1 LAVTGDTIL
10 KAYPLAW
17 YRFIGQATTGMGLP
31 AHTINLEETSMKPAI
46 SRLLAAFVPLMYA
59 LCASAVDPGISS
71 DSILIGQTGV
81 FSGPVAEPSLQYR
94 AGAQLY
100 FDAVNAK
107 GGIHGRKIKLL
118 SYDDKFDPKL
128 AAENARKLLVEDKV
142 FTLFGL
148 IGTGATA
155 ASMPLVSEH
164 RIPVVGSLS
173 GSDGLRDPK
182 LKLLFHTRA
191 SYSDET
197 GKMVEQLNS
206 TGVKSIAV
214 VYQDD
219 AFGKAGLKSA
229 QGAFERQG
237 VKPAIEAS
245 IDMNKLEALGPTV
258 DKVKQ
263 TQPGAIIMVTAGK
276 ASTAFIREYLKTG
289 QRPQFFGVSVLSAKA
304 LLGELGS
311 AAHGIVI
318 AQVVPS
324 PLRTSY
330 GISKEFLAAAKK
342 SDSKDVTYNSLEG
355 YLTAKVFVEALRRAG
370 KDLSRDKLFTAL
382 ESLNNIDLGG
392 FIVDYSSGKRAGSS
406 FVDLSIISKT
416 GQFLH

>member
-1 LAVTGDTIL
+1 M
-10 KAYPLAW
+10 KA
-17 YRFIGQATTGMGLP
+17 
-31 AHTINLEETSMKPAI
+31 H
-46 SRLLAAFVPLMYA
+46 AAR
-59 LCASAVDPGISS
+59 LCAALFPLFTALNAGAADPGITPSV
-71 DSILIGQTGV
+71 ILIGQTGV
-81 FSGPVAEPSLQYR
+81 FSGPVAEPALQYR

-100 FDAVNAK
+100 FDTVNAK
-107 GGIHGRKIKLL
+107 GGIHGRKIKVL

-128 AAENARKLLVEDKV
+128 ASENARKLLVEDKV
-142 FTLFGL
+142 FTLFGI

-155 ASMPLVSEH
+155 ASMPIVSEH
-164 RIPVVGSLS
+164 RVPVVGSLS

-182 LKLLFHTRA
+182 LNLLFHTRA

-197 GKMVEQLNS
+197 GKMVEQLKS
-206 TGVKSIAV
+206 TGVKSIAI

-219 AFGKAGLKSA
+219 PFGKAGLKSA

-237 VKPAIEAS
+237 VKPAIEAP
-245 IDMNKLEALGPTV
+245 IDMTKLDGLASMAA
-258 DKVKQ
+258 KVAQ
-263 TQPGAIIMVTAGK
+263 TQPGAIILVTAGK

-304 LLGELGS
+304 LLADLG
-311 AAHGIVI
+311 ADAHGIVI

-324 PLRTSY
+324 PQRTSY
-330 GISKEFLAAAKK
+330 GISKEFLAVATKA
-342 SDSKDVTYNSLEG
+342 DSKDITYNSLEG

-370 KDLSRDKLFTAL
+370 KDLSRDKLIAAL
-382 ESLNNIDLGG
+382 ESLSNYDLGG
-392 FIVDYSSGKRAGSS
+392 FVIDYSGGKRAGSS

>member
-1 LAVTGDTIL
+1 MNS
-10 KAYPLAW
+10 PLARW
-17 YRFIGQATTGMGLP
+17 RT
-31 AHTINLEETSMKPAI
+31 
-46 SRLLAAFVPLMYA
+46 AFVPLLLVA
-59 LCASAVDPGISS
+59 LAHVLPAGATDPGITAG
-71 DSILIGQTGV
+71 SILLGQTGV
-81 FSGPVAEPSLQYR
+81 FSGPVAEPGLQYR
-94 AGAQLY
+94 AGAQVY

-107 GGIHGRKIKLL
+107 GGVHGRKIKLL

-128 AAENARKLLVEDKV
+128 AAENVKKLLVEDKV

-164 RIPVVGSLS
+164 RAPVVGSLS

-197 GKMVEQLNS
+197 GKMVEQLKS
-206 TGVKSIAV
+206 TGVKAIAV

-219 AFGKAGLKSA
+219 PFGKAGLKSA

-237 VKPAIEAS
+237 VKPAIEAP
-245 IDMNKLEALGPTV
+245 IDMSKLDALGPTV
-258 DKVKQ
+258 ARVAQ
-263 TQPGAIIMVTAGK
+263 AQPGAIIMVTAGK

-289 QRPQFFGVSVLSAKA
+289 ERPQFFGVSVLSAKA
-304 LLGELGS
+304 LLADLGPD
-311 AAHGIVI
+311 AHGIVI

-324 PLRTSY
+324 PRRTSY
-330 GISKEFLAAAKK
+330 GISKEFLEAAQKAK
-342 SDSKDVTYNSLEG
+342 SIDITYNSLEG

-370 KDLSRDKLFTAL
+370 KDLTREKLVSAL
-382 ESLNNIDLGG
+382 ETLSNYDLGG
-392 FIVDYSSGKRAGSS
+392 FVIDYSNGKRAGTN
-406 FVDLSIISKT
+406 FVDLSIISKS

>member
-1 LAVTGDTIL
+1 MDT
-10 KAYPLAW
+10 PLA
-17 YRFIGQATTGMGLP
+17 
-31 AHTINLEETSMKPAI
+31 
-46 SRLLAAFVPLMYA
+46 RLRTAFVPLLFVA
-59 LCASAVDPGISS
+59 LSHVLPAGAADPGITAG
-71 DSILIGQTGV
+71 SILIGQTGV
-81 FSGPVAEPSLQYR
+81 FTGPVAEPALQYR

-100 FDAVNAK
+100 FDMVNAR
-107 GGIHGRKIKLL
+107 GGVHGRKVKLL

-128 AAENARKLLVEDKV
+128 AAENARKLLLEDKV

-155 ASMPLVSEH
+155 ASLPLINEH

-173 GSDGLRDPK
+173 GADGLRDPK

-197 GKMVEQLNS
+197 GKMVEQLKS

-219 AFGKAGLKSA
+219 PFGKAGLKSA
-229 QGAFERQG
+229 QGAFERHG
-237 VKPAIEAS
+237 VKPAVEAP
-245 IDMNKLEALGPTV
+245 IDMGKLDALGPMV
-258 DKVKQ
+258 AKVAQ

-304 LLGELGS
+304 LLADLGQD
-311 AAHGIVI
+311 AHGIVI

-324 PLRTSY
+324 PQRTSY
-330 GISKEFLAAAKK
+330 GISKEFLEAAKK
-342 SDSKDVTYNSLEG
+342 ADSKDITYNSLEG

-370 KDLSRDKLFTAL
+370 KDLTREKLIAAL
-382 ESLNNIDLGG
+382 ESMNNFDLGG
-392 FIVDYSSGKRAGSS
+392 FVIDYSNGRRAGSS

>member
-1 LAVTGDTIL
+1 
-10 KAYPLAW
+10 
-17 YRFIGQATTGMGLP
+17 
-31 AHTINLEETSMKPAI
+31 MKPAI
-46 SRLLAAFVPLMYA
+46 LRLWAAFIPL
-59 LCASAVDPGISS
+59 LSAFGANATDPGVAPG
-71 DSILIGQTGV
+71 SILIGQTGV
-81 FSGPVAEPSLQYR
+81 FSGPVAEPALQYR

-107 GGIHGRKIKLL
+107 GGINGRKIKLL

-128 AAENARKLLVEDKV
+128 AAENVRKLLIEDKV

-164 RIPVVGSLS
+164 RMPVVGSLS

-219 AFGKAGLKSA
+219 PFGKAGLKSA
-229 QGAFERQG
+229 QGAFESQG
-237 VKPAIEAS
+237 VKPAIEAP
-245 IDMNKLEALGPTV
+245 IDMNKLDAIGPTV
-258 DKVKQ
+258 AKVAH

-304 LLGELGS
+304 LLADLG
-311 AAHGIVI
+311 ADAHGIVI

-324 PLRTSY
+324 PMRTSY
-330 GISKEFLAAAKK
+330 GISKEFLAAARKA
-342 SDSKDVTYNSLEG
+342 DSKDVTYNSLEG
-355 YLTAKVFVEALRRAG
+355 FLTAKVFVEALRRAG
-370 KDLSRDKLFTAL
+370 KDLSRDKLVAAL
-382 ESLNNIDLGG
+382 ESLNNFDLGG
-392 FIVDYSSGKRAGSS
+392 FIIDYSGGKRAGSS
-406 FVDLSIISKT
+406 FVDLSIISKS
-416 GQFLH
+416 GEFLH

>member
-1 LAVTGDTIL
+1 MDTTLARLRTAFI
-10 KAYPLAW
+10 PLLFVALSHV
-17 YRFIGQATTGMGLP
+17 LP
-31 AHTINLEETSMKPAI
+31 AG
-46 SRLLAAFVPLMYA
+46 AA
-59 LCASAVDPGISS
+59 DPGITPN
-71 DSILIGQTGV
+71 SILIGQTGV
-81 FSGPVAEPSLQYR
+81 FSGPVAEPALQYR
-94 AGAQLY
+94 AGAQIY
-100 FDAVNAK
+100 FDMVNAR
-107 GGIHGRKIKLL
+107 GGVHGRKIKLL

-128 AAENARKLLVEDKV
+128 AAENARKLLLEDKV

-155 ASMPLVSEH
+155 ASLPLINEH

-173 GSDGLRDPK
+173 GADGLRDAK

-197 GKMVEQLNS
+197 GKMVEQLKS

-219 AFGKAGLKSA
+219 PFGKAGLKSA
-229 QGAFERQG
+229 QGAFERHG
-237 VKPAIEAS
+237 VKPAIEAP
-245 IDMNKLEALGPTV
+245 IDMGKLDALGPMV
-258 DKVKQ
+258 ARVAQ

-304 LLGELGS
+304 LLADLGQD
-311 AAHGIVI
+311 AHGIVI

-324 PLRTSY
+324 PQRTSY
-330 GISKEFLAAAKK
+330 GISKEFLEAARKA
-342 SDSKDVTYNSLEG
+342 DSKDITYNSLEG

-370 KDLSRDKLFTAL
+370 KDLTREKLIAAL
-382 ESLNNIDLGG
+382 ESMNNFDLGG
-392 FIVDYSSGKRAGSS
+392 FVIDYSNGRRAGSS
-406 FVDLSIISKT
+406 FVDLSIISKS